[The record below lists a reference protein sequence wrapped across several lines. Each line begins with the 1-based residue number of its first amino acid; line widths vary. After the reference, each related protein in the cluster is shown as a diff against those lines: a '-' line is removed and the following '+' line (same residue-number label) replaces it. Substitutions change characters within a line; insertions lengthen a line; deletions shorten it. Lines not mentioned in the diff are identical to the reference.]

1 MTIKVTSSYTMQNA
15 LATSYK
21 TTAAS
26 GMLFSSTT
34 PVTTGA
40 ATGEV
45 ASATYARLT
54 LSWGAVASGAVSL
67 SSSAVFSLASGDNV
81 GAFGVC
87 TSTTKTTADVLDWY
101 AFASVQNFAS
111 AGSFTV
117 SATAT
122 VS

>member
-1 MTIKVTSSYTMQNA
+1 MAIKVTSSYTMQNA
-15 LATSYK
+15 LAASYK
-21 TTAAS
+21 ATALS

-45 ASATYARLT
+45 ASATYSRLT
-54 LSWGAVASGAVSL
+54 LAWGTVANGTVSL
-67 SSSAVFSLASGDNV
+67 SSNAVFNLASGDAV

-101 AFASVQNFAS
+101 AFGAVQNYAS
-111 AGSFTV
+111 AGTFTV
-117 SATAT
+117 SASAT

>member
-1 MTIKVTSSYTMQNA
+1 MAIKVTSSFTMQNA
-15 LATSYK
+15 LATAYK
-21 TTAAS
+21 NTALS
-26 GMLFSSTT
+26 GMLFASIT

-45 ASATYARLT
+45 ASATYARLGLT
-54 LSWGAVASGAVSL
+54 WGAVASGGVSL
-67 SSSAVFSLASGDNV
+67 SPNAVFNLASGDVV

-101 AFASVQNFAS
+101 AFASTQSFSS
-111 AGSFTV
+111 AGTFTV

>member
-1 MTIKVTSSYTMQNA
+1 MAIKVTSAYTMQNA
-15 LATSYK
+15 LATAYK
-21 TTAAS
+21 NTALS
-26 GMLFSSTT
+26 GMLFNTIT

-40 ATGEV
+40 ATNEV
-45 ASATYARLT
+45 ASATYGRLT
-54 LSWGAVASGAVSL
+54 LSWGTVTNGAVSL
-67 SSSAVFSLASGDNV
+67 STNAVFNLASGDVV

-101 AFASVQNFAS
+101 AFGATQSFSSN
-111 AGSFTV
+111 GTFTV

>member
-1 MTIKVTSSYTMQNA
+1 MAIKVTSSFTMQNA
-15 LATSYK
+15 IANAYK
-21 TTAAS
+21 TAAVS

-54 LSWGAVASGAVSL
+54 LAWGAAASGAVSL
-67 SSSAVFSLASGDNV
+67 SPNAVFNLASGDAV

-111 AGSFTV
+111 AGTFTV

-122 VS
+122 SS

>member
-15 LATSYK
+15 LATAYK
-21 TTAAS
+21 NTATA

-45 ASATYARLT
+45 ASSTYARLALT
-54 LSWGAVASGAVSL
+54 WGAVSNGAASL
-67 SSSAVFSLASGDNV
+67 SPNAVFNLAAGDNV

-101 AFASVQNFAS
+101 AFASVQAFSSN
-111 AGSFTV
+111 GTFTI

>member
-1 MTIKVTSSYTMQNA
+1 MAIKVTSAYTMQNA
-15 LATSYK
+15 LATAYK
-21 TTAAS
+21 NTALS
-26 GMLFSSTT
+26 GMLFASTT

-45 ASATYARLT
+45 ASATYNRLGLT
-54 LSWGAVASGAVSL
+54 WGTVTNGAVSL
-67 SSSAVFSLASGDNV
+67 STNAVFNLASGDNV
-81 GAFGVC
+81 GAFGIC

-111 AGSFTV
+111 AGTFSV
-117 SATAT
+117 SATST